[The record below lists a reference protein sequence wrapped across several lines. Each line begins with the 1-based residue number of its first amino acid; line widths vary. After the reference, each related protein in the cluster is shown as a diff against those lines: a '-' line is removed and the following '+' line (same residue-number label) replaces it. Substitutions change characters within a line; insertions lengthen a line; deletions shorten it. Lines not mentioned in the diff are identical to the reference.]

1 MGIVDDDIRRVREE
15 SDIIRIVTQHTQ
27 LKKVGRSWK
36 GLCPFHNEKTP
47 SFTVSQETG
56 RYYCFGCQAK
66 GDSIE
71 FLREMENL
79 DFVAAVE
86 ALASQN
92 GISLR
97 YTDKKESRSRN
108 RRKELVKLVAEAV
121 DFYHKELLNMDKS
134 EVRPAR
140 EYLKKRGLDSRIA
153 EKFSIGWAPDSWD
166 SLCDHLSLS
175 NKDLVDSGLGGI
187 NKNGGQYDFFRNRIL
202 FPIFSEQGDPVAF
215 GGRKLPEGDG
225 PKYKNTSDGA
235 EIYSKSQIL
244 YGLNWAKEEAARVD
258 ELVVCEGYTDVI
270 GCHEAGISRAVATCG
285 TALTKEHVRKMSR
298 FAKNV
303 VLAFDADSAGQSA
316 AEKVYEWESEFD
328 VLFKVADLPEGQDPG
343 DLAFSD
349 PEELRKIIEN
359 SIPHMQFRVDRVL
372 EKGNLESKEGRA
384 KAAIEAMK
392 VVAQHP
398 DELIRDQYIV
408 QIADKCLIGVDEI
421 RRRASEE
428 NSKSTTEENS
438 SVGDIPNRPTE
449 RTTTEHQV
457 IRMLIHKPEEVAD
470 WFHPVLLSDP
480 LVESVFEALNSSAD
494 LHEANQMLGQEAS
507 DLIGRLSVEEAE
519 DDRAVGVFSRLLSL
533 AAERKA
539 IELESLARQSGEIV
553 EYQADISFLRRRVM
567 ELNEEGLHE
576 IEEGMEL
583 RSWLIEKSEV

>member
-15 SDIIRIVTQHTQ
+15 SDIIRLITQHTQ

-47 SFTVSQETG
+47 SFTVHQENG
-56 RYYCFGCQAK
+56 RYYCFGCQAT

-71 FLREMENL
+71 FLREIDNL

-86 ALASQN
+86 ILAAQN
-92 GISLR
+92 GIPLR
-97 YTDKKESRSRN
+97 YTDKKESKSRN
-108 RRKELVKLVAEAV
+108 RRKELIKLVAEAV
-121 DFYHKELLNMDKS
+121 DFYNKKLIDMDNQ
-134 EVRPAR
+134 EARPAR
-140 EYLKKRGLDSRIA
+140 EYLKQRGLGGDIA

-166 SLCDHLSLS
+166 SLCGHLSVS
-175 NKDLVDSGLGGI
+175 NEDLLAAGLGGI

-202 FPIFSEQGDPVAF
+202 FPIFSEQGDPIAF
-215 GGRKLPEGDG
+215 GGRKLPEGEG

-244 YGLNWAKEEAARVD
+244 YGLNWAKEEAGRID

-285 TALTKEHVRKMSR
+285 TALTREHVRKMSR
-298 FAKNV
+298 FAKKV
-303 VLAFDADSAGQSA
+303 VLAFDADNAGQSA

-328 VLFKVADLPEGQDPG
+328 VLFKVADLPEGGDPG
-343 DLAFSD
+343 DLAFSNPD
-349 PEELRKIIEN
+349 ELNHIVEN
-359 SIPHMQFRVDRVL
+359 AKPHMQFRVDRVL
-372 EKGNLESKEGRA
+372 EKGDFESKEGRA
-384 KAAIEAMK
+384 KSAIEAMK

-428 NSKSTTEENS
+428 NLKVEKSVITGEGAPVKMERLTTEY
-438 SVGDIPNRPTE
+438 
-449 RTTTEHQV
+449 QAL
-457 IRMLIHKPEEVAD
+457 RMLIHKPEEVTD
-470 WFHPVLLSDP
+470 WLHPVLLSDP
-480 LVESVFEALNSSAD
+480 MAESVFVALTSSTD
-494 LHEANQMLGQEAS
+494 LHEASQSLGKEES
-507 DLIGRLSVEEAE
+507 DLVGRLSVQETE
-519 DDRAVGVFSRLLSL
+519 DDKPLGVFSRLLSL

-539 IELESLARQSGEIV
+539 VEFESLARQSGELS
-553 EYQADISFLRRRVM
+553 EYQADISYLRRTVM
-567 ELNEEGLHE
+567 ELNEEGIHQ

-583 RSWLIEKSEV
+583 RSWLIAKSEI

>member
-1 MGIVDDDIRRVREE
+1 
-15 SDIIRIVTQHTQ
+15 
-27 LKKVGRSWK
+27 
-36 GLCPFHNEKTP
+36 
-47 SFTVSQETG
+47 
-56 RYYCFGCQAK
+56 
-66 GDSIE
+66 
-71 FLREMENL
+71 
-79 DFVAAVE
+79 
-86 ALASQN
+86 
-92 GISLR
+92 
-97 YTDKKESRSRN
+97 
-108 RRKELVKLVAEAV
+108 
-121 DFYHKELLNMDKS
+121 
-134 EVRPAR
+134 
-140 EYLKKRGLDSRIA
+140 
-153 EKFSIGWAPDSWD
+153 
-166 SLCDHLSLS
+166 
-175 NKDLVDSGLGGI
+175 
-187 NKNGGQYDFFRNRIL
+187 
-202 FPIFSEQGDPVAF
+202 
-215 GGRKLPEGDG
+215 
-225 PKYKNTSDGA
+225 
-235 EIYSKSQIL
+235 
-244 YGLNWAKEEAARVD
+244 
-258 ELVVCEGYTDVI
+258 
-270 GCHEAGISRAVATCG
+270 
-285 TALTKEHVRKMSR
+285 
-298 FAKNV
+298 
-303 VLAFDADSAGQSA
+303 
-316 AEKVYEWESEFD
+316 
-328 VLFKVADLPEGQDPG
+328 
-343 DLAFSD
+343 
-349 PEELRKIIEN
+349 
-359 SIPHMQFRVDRVL
+359 MQFRVDRVL

-438 SVGDIPNRPTE
+438 SVGDIPNRPAE

>member
-15 SDIIRIVTQHTQ
+15 SDIIRLITQHTQ

-47 SFTVSQETG
+47 SFTVNQENG

-71 FLREMENL
+71 FLREIDSL

-86 ALASQN
+86 MLAAQN
-92 GISLR
+92 GIPLR
-97 YTDKKESRSRN
+97 YTDKKESKSRN
-108 RRKELVKLVAEAV
+108 RRKELVKLVEKAV
-121 DFYHKELLNMDKS
+121 DFYHKKLIDMDNPGA
-134 EVRPAR
+134 RPAR
-140 EYLKKRGLDSRIA
+140 DYLKQRGLDGDIA
-153 EKFSIGWAPDSWD
+153 EKFSIGWSSDSWD
-166 SLCDHLSLS
+166 SLCKHLSIS
-175 NKDLVDSGLGGI
+175 NEDLIASGLGGI

-202 FPIFSEQGDPVAF
+202 FPIFSEQGDPIAF
-215 GGRKLPEGDG
+215 GGRKLPEGEG

-244 YGLNWAKEEAARVD
+244 YGLNWAKEEAGRID

-270 GCHEAGISRAVATCG
+270 GCHEAGIMRAVATCG

-298 FAKNV
+298 FAKKV
-303 VLAFDADSAGQSA
+303 ILAFDADNAGQSA

-328 VLFKVADLPEGQDPG
+328 VLFKVADLPDGQDPG

-349 PEELRKIIEN
+349 PDELKRIVE
-359 SIPHMQFRVDRVL
+359 SAEPHMQFRVDRVL
-372 EKGNLESKEGRA
+372 EKGDLESKEGRA
-384 KAAIEAMK
+384 KTAIEAMK

-408 QIADKCLIGVDEI
+408 QIADKCLIGADEI
-421 RRRASEE
+421 RRRALKE
-428 NSKSTTEENS
+428 NSQTQKGITAREVVSEPMERVTTEYQAL
-438 SVGDIPNRPTE
+438 RL
-449 RTTTEHQV
+449 
-457 IRMLIHKPEEVAD
+457 LIHKPEEVID
-470 WFHPVLLSDP
+470 WLHPILLSDP
-480 LVESVFEALNSSAD
+480 RVESVFEALINSND
-494 LHEANQMLGQEAS
+494 LHEANQSLGIEAS
-507 DLIGRLSVEEAE
+507 NLLGRLSVQEAE
-519 DDRAVGVFSRLLSL
+519 DDKPLGVFSRLLSL

-539 IELESLARQSGEIV
+539 VEFESLARQSGELS
-553 EYQADISFLRRRVM
+553 EYQADISYLRRSVM
-567 ELNEEGLHE
+567 GLNEEGIHA

-583 RSWLIEKSEV
+583 RSWLIGKSKV

>member
-1 MGIVDDDIRRVREE
+1 MGIMDDDIRRVREE
-15 SDIIRIVTQHTQ
+15 SDIIRLITQHTQ

-47 SFTVSQETG
+47 SFTVNQENG

-71 FLREMENL
+71 FLREIDSL

-86 ALASQN
+86 ILAAQN
-92 GISLR
+92 GIPLR
-97 YTDKKESRSRN
+97 YTDKQESKSRN
-108 RRKELVKLVAEAV
+108 RRKELVELVSQAV
-121 DFYHKELLNMDKS
+121 DFYHEKLIDMENPDA
-134 EVRPAR
+134 RPAR
-140 EYLKKRGLDSRIA
+140 EYLKQRGLGGDIA
-153 EKFSIGWAPDSWD
+153 EKFLIGWASDSWD
-166 SLCDHLSLS
+166 SLCKHLAVS
-175 NKDLVDSGLGGI
+175 NEDLLASGLGGI

-202 FPIFSEQGDPVAF
+202 FPIFSEQGDPIAF
-215 GGRKLPEGDG
+215 GGRKLPDGEG

-244 YGLNWAKEEAARVD
+244 YGLNWAKEEAGRID

-298 FAKNV
+298 FAKKV
-303 VLAFDADSAGQSA
+303 VLAFDADNAGQSA

-343 DLAFSD
+343 DLAFSNPD
-349 PEELRKIIEN
+349 DLKQIIDTAK
-359 SIPHMQFRVDRVL
+359 PHMQFRVDRVL
-372 EKGNLESKEGRA
+372 KKGDFESKEGRA

-408 QIADKCLIGVDEI
+408 QIADKCLIAADEI
-421 RRRASEE
+421 RRRASKE
-428 NSKSTTEENS
+428 NPGTEKNAKNREVVEVAQEKLTTEY
-438 SVGDIPNRPTE
+438 
-449 RTTTEHQV
+449 QAL
-457 IRMLIHKPEEVAD
+457 RMLIHRSEEVRD
-470 WFHPVLLSDP
+470 WLHPVLFSDP
-480 LVESVFEALNSSAD
+480 LAENIFIALTNSTD
-494 LHEANQMLGQEAS
+494 LHEANQSLGVEES
-507 DLIGRLSVEEAE
+507 DLIGRLSVQEAE
-519 DDRAVGVFSRLLSL
+519 DDKPLGVFSRLLSL

-539 IELESLARQSGEIV
+539 VEFESLARQSGELS
-553 EYQADISFLRRRVM
+553 EYQEDISYLRRSVM
-567 ELNEEGLHE
+567 ELNEEGIHQ
-576 IEEGMEL
+576 IEEGMQL
-583 RSWLIEKSEV
+583 RSWLIEKAEV